1 MLKRIYRVNNA
12 ARVMAS
18 ARAETARSAW
28 ERGCWREACDMLE
41 IVPDGEYDDPKSLL
55 NGADSIWQYAN
66 GANLVYNRDIAE
78 RFMTPSEL
86 KRWHAPGHDGGMA
99 FNGESILDMYERAC
113 ARAYQLARSVTL
125 RRVHVKEATNA

>member
-28 ERGCWREACDMLE
+28 ERGCWLEACDMLE
-41 IVPDGEYDDPKSLL
+41 MVPDGEYTDPLFLL
-55 NGADSIWQYAN
+55 NGAESVAQYAN
-66 GANLVYNRDIAE
+66 GANLAYNVDIAE

-86 KRWHAPGHDGGMA
+86 KRWQAPGHDGGMA
-99 FNGESILDMYERAC
+99 FCGESILDMYTRAC

-125 RRVHVKEATNA
+125 RFVHVKEAHNA